1 MNLTVNTNLMPT
13 DAATEHREPEQQ
25 STRSDSSRCSSP
37 SSSSSSSSSSPG
49 RTRRGGRGGRGRNRR
64 NRQPSPRSVA
74 ASSSS
79 SPSSFCFGSDD
90 VPQSSPSP
98 THLAKYSRRANPL
111 VPPSPPHD
119 APMTKAD
126 IYFAMDC
133 EMVGVGSDGTSNAL
147 ARVVLVN
154 YDEDVVYDKF
164 VRVSQPVTDYRTF
177 VSGITADDL
186 EGNPA
191 AISFAECRAEVRRIL
206 HGKILIGHGLSSDLA
221 ALDMSHPW
229 SDVRDTAKYAPFMR
243 HVHSR
248 DTHQDVLLPSKLRD
262 LVWDR
267 CQMQI
272 QHLGQ
277 SHDPKEDAVAALRL
291 YKSARKEWE
300 VDMIRQVKAAR
311 ELEEATVRRAA
322 RRQQRVQQRVRQRQQ
337 QQQQHQHQYMMQV
350 MSSQYGKHNNM
361 NMSVNVNVKM
371 NMATNCKPSVN
382 TVHQSGGRP
391 LSPQLMPVHA
401 PTMSPPPLM
410 MQPPMQTQ
418 PLMHVA
424 HPPGLGLPAMDHG
437 YQYKYQHQHQGQ
449 RNANNNSGAG
459 AYPCHRLQARA

>member
-1 MNLTVNTNLMPT
+1 
-13 DAATEHREPEQQ
+13 
-25 STRSDSSRCSSP
+25 
-37 SSSSSSSSSSPG
+37 
-49 RTRRGGRGGRGRNRR
+49 
-64 NRQPSPRSVA
+64 
-74 ASSSS
+74 
-79 SPSSFCFGSDD
+79 
-90 VPQSSPSP
+90 
-98 THLAKYSRRANPL
+98 
-111 VPPSPPHD
+111 
-119 APMTKAD
+119 MTKAD

-337 QQQQHQHQYMMQV
+337 QQQQQQHMMQV
-350 MSSQYGKHNNM
+350 MSPQYGNM
-361 NMSVNVNVKM
+361 T
-371 NMATNCKPSVN
+371 TNCKPSVN

-391 LSPQLMPVHA
+391 LSPQMMPVHA
-401 PTMSPPPLM
+401 PTMLPPPLM
-410 MQPPMQTQ
+410 MQPPMQ

-424 HPPGLGLPAMDHG
+424 HPPGLGLPALDHG
-437 YQYKYQHQHQGQ
+437 YGQHQRQQYIYQH
-449 RNANNNSGAG
+449 
-459 AYPCHRLQARA
+459 